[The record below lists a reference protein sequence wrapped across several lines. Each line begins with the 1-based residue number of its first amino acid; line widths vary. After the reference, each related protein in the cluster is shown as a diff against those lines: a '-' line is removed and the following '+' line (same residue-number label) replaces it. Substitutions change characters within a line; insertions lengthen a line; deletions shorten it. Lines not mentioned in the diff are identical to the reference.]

1 MDGYVSM
8 CVWVSDGG
16 TMLLDIG
23 GKLLRW
29 DFCTVS
35 LEGGQWPPRQQQLP
49 LFWQHKTK
57 WAPSLPPASGP
68 PSLPQRKTAPVHCT
82 LSSIHPSIPLH
93 GAVCSAKQNNV
104 KQSPNYPG
112 LTAFTCDPHS
122 LDEALTNRVGIKP
135 ICLQWSQMI
144 QKKKNP
150 KTVTDWSF
158 DHLLG
163 TLGPLFSLNAYTAL
177 THLSV
182 WACKDVICIMVTQY
196 NYCTCETAFLLA

>member
-1 MDGYVSM
+1 
-8 CVWVSDGG
+8 
-16 TMLLDIG
+16 MLLEKK

-35 LEGGQWPPRQQQLP
+35 LKGGQRPPDNNSCPYSGSTKQNGLP
-49 LFWQHKTK
+49 LYPQRLGHPACHRGRLHQSTVRSPQFT
-57 WAPSLPPASGP
+57 PLFLSLPS
-68 PSLPQRKTAPVHCT
+68 
-82 LSSIHPSIPLH
+82 
-93 GAVCSAKQNNV
+93 AVCSAKQNNV

-135 ICLQWSQMI
+135 SAYNEVKWY
-144 QKKKNP
+144 KKSP

-163 TLGPLFSLNAYTAL
+163 TLGPLFSLNACTAL

-182 WACKDVICIMVTQY
+182 WACKDVICFTQY
-196 NYCTCETAFLLA
+196 SYCTCETQLFLLLKNAAKAPTVP